1 MAHITGGGIIDNLKR
16 VLSKNYGFIIN
27 KKKLAFAEKNNI
39 ISGLKMI
46 AG

>member
-27 KKKLAFAEKNNI
+27 KRVGVCEKI
-39 ISGLKMI
+39 IFISGLKMI
-46 AG
+46 AGN